1 MYCENRVRYFQSPE
15 YDLYGRRLTY
25 GNNIAYDPQT
35 RITIPR
41 ATTQSGFREV
51 FNTEIDAS
59 SPTTIAVNMPP
70 DEDAVDRVANEFR
83 FLDERPLG
91 SSLAETERST
101 RHGSHDL
108 LNSRVHS
115 DRRTRKQ
122 FTFCLFACFLQLSIA
137 LGLLA
142 IGGFRFRRIFERS
155 SRFADFDNPQ
165 GKEVSNESAS
175 LASILSGSSWF
186 VPSLLHIIA
195 AITASWPILPNFSST
210 LQVAN
215 EFRFLDERPLG
226 SSLAETERSTR
237 HGSHDLLNSRVH
249 SDRRTRKQFTFCL
262 FACFLQLSIALG
274 LLAFG
279 GFRFRRI
286 FERSSRFADFD
297 NPQGKEVSN
306 ESASLAS
313 ILSGSSWFVPSLLHI
328 IAAITASWPILP
340 NFSSTLQTLYI
351 IFSSFAIIFW
361 FNGIFTT
368 AFELNVYY
376 VQINE
381 YQNTFTFRTLVVLFI
396 LASINVLIVPT
407 LGIVYAAFEHT
418 SSAPQKRSLFHS
430 IATLFS
436 ILFSATPLF
445 LAVPCLF
452 FTAQNL
458 RQWSSLNNPILF
470 HLFGLR
476 ELVVSAYSLIV
487 SVIGFAITLTTSRR
501 LRFGVVILYSVS
513 LLVILVYLVN
523 GERIFSIVENFRAL
537 EATHLDSTLIP
548 VTSVLMCMHGTKT
561 DFFLLARPPFLENNN
576 DFLIFMACKF

>member
-1 MYCENRVRYFQSPE
+1 
-15 YDLYGRRLTY
+15 
-25 GNNIAYDPQT
+25 
-35 RITIPR
+35 
-41 ATTQSGFREV
+41 
-51 FNTEIDAS
+51 
-59 SPTTIAVNMPP
+59 
-70 DEDAVDRVANEFR
+70 
-83 FLDERPLG
+83 
-91 SSLAETERST
+91 
-101 RHGSHDL
+101 
-108 LNSRVHS
+108 
-115 DRRTRKQ
+115 
-122 FTFCLFACFLQLSIA
+122 
-137 LGLLA
+137 
-142 IGGFRFRRIFERS
+142 
-155 SRFADFDNPQ
+155 
-165 GKEVSNESAS
+165 
-175 LASILSGSSWF
+175 
-186 VPSLLHIIA
+186 
-195 AITASWPILPNFSST
+195 
-210 LQVAN
+210 
-215 EFRFLDERPLG
+215 LDERPLG

-286 FERSSRFADFD
+286 FEVPCYFYREDKGDGKREWGEGENKFSLTFQRSSRFADFD

-381 YQNTFTFRTLVVLFI
+381 YQNTIQWMCYLCSFTFRTLVVLFI

-458 RQWSSLNNPILF
+458 RQW
-470 HLFGLR
+470 
-476 ELVVSAYSLIV
+476 
-487 SVIGFAITLTTSRR
+487 
-501 LRFGVVILYSVS
+501 
-513 LLVILVYLVN
+513 
-523 GERIFSIVENFRAL
+523 
-537 EATHLDSTLIP
+537 
-548 VTSVLMCMHGTKT
+548 
-561 DFFLLARPPFLENNN
+561 
-576 DFLIFMACKF
+576 